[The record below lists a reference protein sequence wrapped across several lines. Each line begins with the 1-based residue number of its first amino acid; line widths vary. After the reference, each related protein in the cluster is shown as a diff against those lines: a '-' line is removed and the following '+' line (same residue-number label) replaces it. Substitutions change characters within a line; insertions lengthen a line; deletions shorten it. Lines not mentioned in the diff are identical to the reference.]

1 MSVFVSLWN
10 HKQADR
16 RDEALG
22 CLYRPKFRIFLCLC
36 LQLPGNWFYLPW
48 LLLWWWRVMFQQ
60 LVKHLLPVWICRKI
74 LKWSFK
80 GDLSGIICD
89 LHVASVCLSEGGL
102 SLCVVVKPFFFC
114 FGWTLQIRCCLDLCP
129 VFIQNHCFC
138 PLHLL
143 KSGRRSTA

>member
-1 MSVFVSLWN
+1 MSVLVSLWN
-10 HKQADR
+10 HNQADR

-48 LLLWWWRVMFQQ
+48 LLLWWWRMMFQQ
-60 LVKHLLPVWICRKI
+60 LGKHLLPVWICRKI

-102 SLCVVVKPFFFC
+102 SLCVVVKPFFLFRLNSANSLLLR
-114 FGWTLQIRCCLDLCP
+114 FVSCLYSESL
-129 VFIQNHCFC
+129 FLS
-138 PLHLL
+138 LHLL